1 MHPSAVSKLVQLFQD
16 RGQVRYEGHSITQ
29 LQHALQCALFA
40 KRQGAESTL
49 VAAALLHD
57 IGHLIDDHEP
67 HEFQEHS
74 LHDMHEERAFCWLKE
89 HFGHAVADP
98 IRLHVQAK
106 RYLCTIEP
114 EYIHALSPLA
124 RRSYY
129 DLGGPMSGAEL
140 DDFRDE
146 PYAFEAV
153 QLRRWDD
160 LAVQPDMVTPTLE
173 EYLPLLESLVL
184 EPAY

>member
-1 MHPSAVSKLVQLFQD
+1 
-16 RGQVRYEGHSITQ
+16 
-29 LQHALQCALFA
+29 
-40 KRQGAESTL
+40 
-49 VAAALLHD
+49 
-57 IGHLIDDHEP
+57 
-67 HEFQEHS
+67 
-74 LHDMHEERAFCWLKE
+74 
-89 HFGHAVADP
+89 
-98 IRLHVQAK
+98 LHVQAK

-114 EYIHALSPLA
+114 EYIHALSPIA
-124 RRSYY
+124 RRNYY

-160 LAVQPDMVTPTLE
+160 MAVQPDMVTPTLE